1 MKLRNLIRT
10 QNQRMAW
17 AIVMVSGIT
26 IALSFAFGGA
36 VAGWTV
42 IVGILLAVL
51 ILGVAIGIAWWIFNG
66 EE

>member
-17 AIVMVSGIT
+17 AIVMVSGVA

-42 IVGILLAVL
+42 IVGILLAAL
-51 ILGVAIGIAWWIFNG
+51 TLGAVVAIAWWIFNG